1 MHWTST
7 TILRRCKLGYLRV
20 SSRIFKRNFYESAQI
35 NGVEQHSEQSSYVNS
50 DWPSVELLKH
60 FLLVALPY
68 MNDMISISIHEEL
81 QNCLHLCIIKSF
93 VSLKVLIQSERT
105 RWFMVWTLCS
115 TFVQGIVRVKYSPY
129 FLLLWTLD
137 NIFIFIMNTASHTV
151 LYC

>member
-1 MHWTST
+1 MNFVYQYQYKHRQCSLRSPVYNTSINGSNPSVHWTST

-105 RWFMVWTLCS
+105 RWFMV
-115 TFVQGIVRVKYSPY
+115 
-129 FLLLWTLD
+129 
-137 NIFIFIMNTASHTV
+137 
-151 LYC
+151 